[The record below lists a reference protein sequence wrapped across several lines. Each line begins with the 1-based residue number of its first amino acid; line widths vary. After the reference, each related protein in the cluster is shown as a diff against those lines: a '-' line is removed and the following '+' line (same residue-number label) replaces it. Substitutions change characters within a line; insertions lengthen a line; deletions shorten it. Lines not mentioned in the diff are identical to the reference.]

1 MQALTLLQ
9 ALQRLRPFGKIS
21 EELHLYR
28 TEKNFRGPEAQAYL
42 QDGLR
47 SYLFTHRNLP
57 RLECGISGW
66 RPSYLR
72 HVSVGQRRSSKRKK
86 ARAEARAFRMFS
98 VRYQVRQP
106 PDAGIMG

>member
-9 ALQRLRPFGKIS
+9 ALQRLRPFGKIG
-21 EELHLYR
+21 EEFHLYR

-42 QDGLR
+42 QNGLR

-57 RLECGISGW
+57 RLECGNSGW

-72 HVSVGQRRSSKRKK
+72 HVRIEQRPARKRKRPEPK
-86 ARAEARAFRMFS
+86 PGPFAFR
-98 VRYQVRQP
+98 
-106 PDAGIMG
+106 A